1 MALGKPVVTY
11 LREEPV
17 RRTEEALGVRI
28 PIVSAS
34 KDDLAERLRPLV
46 ESAAERRRVGAASR
60 AYVERVHD
68 LERVTD
74 RLLELYA
81 RL

>member
-1 MALGKPVVTY
+1 
-11 LREEPV
+11 V
-17 RRTEEALGVRI
+17 RRTELAFGTRV
-28 PIVSAS
+28 PIVNA
-34 KDDLAERLRPLV
+34 
-46 ESAAERRRVGAASR
+46 SAASLGQRLADLVAQGAAEWRRLGAESR

-68 LERVTD
+68 LEQVAD